1 VDAAVVPGWILLRQ
15 AEDER
20 GRSLRDGRSTGPAVR
35 VRPALG
41 DEGPMPAQQ
50 SCRLDEEA
58 SETLAGKE
66 SRQAGQDRS
75 VGSTGR
81 SAASFS

>member
-1 VDAAVVPGWILLRQ
+1 VRQGNSAQVGPDLRGDGSTPWRFKIAQTLEAAMV
-15 AEDER
+15 
-20 GRSLRDGRSTGPAVR
+20 T
-35 VRPALG
+35 
-41 DEGPMPAQQ
+41 PMVASSPWMR
-50 SCRLDEEA
+50 RLDEEA